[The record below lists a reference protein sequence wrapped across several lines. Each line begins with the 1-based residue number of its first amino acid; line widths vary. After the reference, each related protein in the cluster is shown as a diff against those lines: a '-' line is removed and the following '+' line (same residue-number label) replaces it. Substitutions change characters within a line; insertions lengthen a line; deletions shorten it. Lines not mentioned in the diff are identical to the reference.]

1 MEQIIILLVLIA
13 LGYFFGRRA
22 ETKHFKSIE
31 AKEKEFLNLPAVTF
45 GKKIVEE
52 KPIEDTR
59 LVTGSV
65 VVSIDYF
72 KRVLASLINIF
83 GGEMTA
89 YESLLDRARREAIIR
104 MKEEAPNSDIIYNLR
119 IETSS
124 ISKNSLKKNSVG
136 SIEAIAY
143 GTAITYKK
151 LA

>member
-124 ISKNSLKKNSVG
+124 ISKNSLKKNNVG